1 MRLSFKVSTIFILY
15 LIYGSNLK
23 GFSFLPFSF
32 AIYDSVFFV
41 NGPILCVFGCFGVEV
56 NKANGKVWI
65 SLVDFFAVGFGFVV
79 LDVVVLVV
87 SVFVVVVGSSVVLNV
102 VISVVVVGSFV
113 LVVVIFVVV
122 VVGFVI
128 VVSGMYTYEVQ

>member
-1 MRLSFKVSTIFILY
+1 M
-15 LIYGSNLK
+15 
-23 GFSFLPFSF
+23 
-32 AIYDSVFFV
+32 
-41 NGPILCVFGCFGVEV
+41 CVLGCFWFEV
-56 NKANGKVWI
+56 NKADGNVWI

-87 SVFVVVVGSSVVLNV
+87 SVVLVVVSSSVVLNV
-102 VISVVVVGSFV
+102 DISVVVVVVFV

-128 VVSGMYTYEVQ
+128 VVSGMYTYGVQYLHDIL